1 MLRIEITAN
10 IENKK
15 PIVDE
20 VISTITKS
28 KDEFELRYVLTKGVT
43 YGEEIKEKIEQK
55 YRWYLR

>member
-20 VISTITKS
+20 VISK
-28 KDEFELRYVLTKGVT
+28 
-43 YGEEIKEKIEQK
+43 YGLKEKDIFP
-55 YRWYLR
+55 

>member
-20 VISTITKS
+20 AISK
-28 KDEFELRYVLTKGVT
+28 
-43 YGEEIKEKIEQK
+43 YGLKEKDTIDK
-55 YRWYLR
+55 K